1 MPKISGFYGIRIV
14 MNHWDFGK
22 HNLPHIHA
30 EYQEFEAVYSVPN
43 GRLLTGGLPRRQK
56 NMVEEWIELHQDELV
71 QNWQLA
77 IVGKE
82 LFEIEPLF

>member
-1 MPKISGFYGIRIV
+1 

-30 EYQEFEAVYSVPN
+30 EYQEFEAVYSIPD
-43 GRLLTGGLPRRQK
+43 GRLLTGELPRRQ
-56 NMVEEWIELHQDELV
+56 NNRVEEWIAQHQDELV

-82 LFEIEPLF
+82 LFEIDPLF